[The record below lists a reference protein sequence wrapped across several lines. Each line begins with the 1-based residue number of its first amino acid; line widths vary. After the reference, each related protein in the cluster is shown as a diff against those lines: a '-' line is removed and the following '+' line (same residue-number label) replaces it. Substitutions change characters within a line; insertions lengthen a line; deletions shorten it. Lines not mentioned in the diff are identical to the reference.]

1 MLILKLFGDKL
12 QVEFY
17 DTKANFKKFYDITR
31 LLINKK
37 PLIMS
42 GKEVYNC
49 LVSWYGSE
57 DCQMFNENSGK
68 FESPRATEYRNI
80 LTQIDLNL
88 LQNDPD
94 YCKIVMQNLLNME
107 RVEKYLDMGLEET
120 PEHPCG
126 KYIGGVMKFG
136 NQYKKFFS
144 ETIGKAS
151 HNSETMINKRKRH
164 RERIEYAKKMA
175 IERKKA
181 EIAKLQTEIDDL
193 SR

>member
-12 QVEFY
+12 QVEFH
-17 DTKANFKKFYDITR
+17 DTTANFKQIYDITR
-31 LLINKK
+31 LLINKR

-57 DCQMFNENSGK
+57 DCQIFNEKSGS
-68 FESPRATEYRNI
+68 FESPRSIEYRNI
-80 LTQIDLNL
+80 LAQIDLNL

-94 YCKIVMQNLLNME
+94 YCKIVMQNLLNIE

-120 PEHPCG
+120 PERPCG

-144 ETIGKAS
+144 EAIGKAS
-151 HNSETMINKRKRH
+151 HNSETMITKRKRH
-164 RERIEYAKKMA
+164 IERIEYAKKMA
-175 IERKKA
+175 IEKKKA